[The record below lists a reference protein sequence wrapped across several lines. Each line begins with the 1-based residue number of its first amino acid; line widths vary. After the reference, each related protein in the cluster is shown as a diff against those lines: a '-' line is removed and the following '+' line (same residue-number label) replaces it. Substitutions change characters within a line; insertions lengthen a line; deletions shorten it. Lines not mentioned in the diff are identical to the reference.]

1 MAREIDKLSA
11 RAVATQ
17 TKPGRH
23 SDGGGLYLI
32 VDPSGAKRWLF
43 IYRRD
48 GKQKEMGLGGLLS
61 VSLAETRRR
70 RNDARKLLAAGL
82 DPIAEKRRAERADGE
97 VVTFG
102 ACADELIAELSK
114 GSRNERHA
122 VQWGTTL
129 KTYAAQ
135 LRPKPIDAIGTDDVL
150 SVLQPIWTTKSET
163 ASRVRG
169 RIERVLDAA
178 RARGL
183 RTGENPA
190 RWRGHLDQLL
200 SKRRKLTRGH
210 HAALPFAE
218 VPAFIADLRKRRAS
232 SALALEFTI
241 LTAARI
247 GEVLGCR
254 WGEIDR
260 ERKIWTV
267 PKDRM
272 KAGREHRVPLSDR
285 TLEIL
290 AAAET
295 VRRGEFVFAS
305 HRADRPL
312 SNMVFDAL
320 LTRMG
325 VKATT
330 HGFRSS
336 FRDWAGEMTAF
347 PREVAEAA
355 LAHAVGDATEL
366 AYRRGDALEKRR
378 TLMNAWADFLEKGAS
393 KNPGTVV
400 PLRRA

>member
-11 RAVATQ
+11 RAVATL

-23 SDGGGLYLI
+23 SDGGRLYLI

-43 IYRRD
+43 IFRSR
-48 GKQKEMGLGGLLS
+48 GKQREMGLDGLLS

-169 RIERVLDAA
+169 RIERVQDAA

-183 RTGENPA
+183 RTGENP
-190 RWRGHLDQLL
+190 WDCPVFPQSG
-200 SKRRKLTRGH
+200 RRPL
-210 HAALPFAE
+210 A
-218 VPAFIADLRKRRAS
+218 AS
-232 SALALEFTI
+232 S
-241 LTAARI
+241 
-247 GEVLGCR
+247 
-254 WGEIDR
+254 
-260 ERKIWTV
+260 
-267 PKDRM
+267 
-272 KAGREHRVPLSDR
+272 
-285 TLEIL
+285 
-290 AAAET
+290 
-295 VRRGEFVFAS
+295 
-305 HRADRPL
+305 
-312 SNMVFDAL
+312 
-320 LTRMG
+320 RMG
-325 VKATT
+325 
-330 HGFRSS
+330 
-336 FRDWAGEMTAF
+336 MT
-347 PREVAEAA
+347 R
-355 LAHAVGDATEL
+355 
-366 AYRRGDALEKRR
+366 
-378 TLMNAWADFLEKGAS
+378 
-393 KNPGTVV
+393 
-400 PLRRA
+400 